1 MLYQSKIKNLS
12 KVQKMVFISMLI
24 AFALVLG
31 YLERTFVP
39 VMPLPGVK
47 LGLANIITLTSL
59 YFLCFKEAFLL
70 VVLRVTLNS
79 FFTGSF
85 ITIWYSLSGGI
96 LSLIVMF
103 LLIHYSKD
111 KVSIAGIS
119 IIGAVSHN
127 IGQLIVVAITTE
139 SINVAAAYFPIL
151 AVSGI
156 ITGILIGFTVNYL
169 LPYINRIFK

>member
-1 MLYQSKIKNLS
+1 MLFPNKITNLN

-31 YLERTFVP
+31 YFEKTFIP
-39 VMPLPGVK
+39 IIPFPGVK

-59 YFLCFKEAFLL
+59 YFLCFREALLL

-79 FFTGSF
+79 FFTGAF

-96 LSLIVMF
+96 LSLIAMF
-103 LLIHYSKD
+103 LLIHFSKD
-111 KVSIAGIS
+111 KISTTGVSIV
-119 IIGAVSHN
+119 GAISHN
-127 IGQLIVVAITTE
+127 VGQLIVVAIMTE
-139 SINVAAAYFPIL
+139 NINVAAAYFPIL

-156 ITGILIGFTVNYL
+156 VTGILIGLTVNYL
-169 LPYINRIFK
+169 LPYINRMFR